1 MSSLEFF
8 NRSFDLNVFVFII
21 RVSFRFLFRLFFLF
35 FSWYRFSGWLLRD
48 FLGGRLLYLFLL

>member
-8 NRSFDLNVFVFII
+8 NLSFDINVFVFII

-35 FSWYRFSGWLLRD
+35 FSWYSFSRWLLRD
-48 FLGGRLLYLFLL
+48 FLSGRLLYLFLL